1 LAEIRQIS
9 HDLRPAMLDDLGLG
23 AALRQLA
30 FEFNK
35 MGKTSNTNITVDA
48 ASSDAH
54 PLPDAVNTA
63 LFRVAQEALT
73 NIQRHAHASSARI
86 TLACLPGQ
94 VILTIADDGI
104 GFGPGEV
111 QSDPR
116 QGIGLRNMRER
127 VESLNGAFVIQSRS
141 GGTELKAVIPVDLP
155 SIASDHAR
163 T

>member
-1 LAEIRQIS
+1 
-9 HDLRPAMLDDLGLG
+9 MLDDFGLG

-30 FEFNK
+30 LEFNEA
-35 MGKTSNTNITVDA
+35 GNAPHTNVTVDA
-48 ASSDAH
+48 AKSDAQ

-73 NIQRHAHASSARI
+73 NIQRHAHAANARV
-86 TLACLPGQ
+86 TLACAPGQ
-94 VILTIADDGI
+94 VVLTIIDDGI
-104 GFGPGEV
+104 GFGSGAV

-127 VESLNGAFVIQSRS
+127 VESLNGSFTIESRP
-141 GGTELKAVIPVDLP
+141 GWTGLTAAIPVELSLIVP
-155 SIASDHAR
+155 SHAS